1 MECDRALENPCA
13 CARLSRPFS
22 PAPPAYHCLLPSL
35 STDRVNPSSLIFFF
49 FLAILGLSC
58 DLRDLVPWQWAKPRP
73 PALGVW
79 SLGHWTAREI
89 PIFCA
94 SEDGPMR
101 SQCQRAQAQAT
112 TMLCSGAYTGQMST
126 RVWHVASPSDLV
138 WPSLWG

>member
-1 MECDRALENPCA
+1 MCTTVASFQSGASSIPLLA
-13 CARLSRPFS
+13 AFS
-22 PAPPAYHCLLPSL
+22 VYRQSQPIFS
-35 STDRVNPSSLIFFF
+35 DFFF

-79 SLGHWTAREI
+79 SLGHWIARET

-94 SEDGPMR
+94 SEDRPMR
-101 SQCQRAQAQAT
+101 SQCQRARAQAT